1 MIDVRLVPP
10 LGDNVTFVPR
20 TPLAE
25 RLREH
30 ALRIVRD
37 TIEAADPRPL
47 VTRAIDEMH
56 LDPDRVIVVSVGKA
70 AVAMAAGARAA
81 LGSERLN
88 GIVVAPTRSGAEI
101 PGLHVFEAA
110 HPLPGASSVAAAEAV
125 VRLLE
130 QTSDADD
137 VLLLLSG
144 GASSLLA
151 YPAGDVTIQDYARV
165 TSLLLEH
172 GAGIHALNSVRKHI
186 DRLKGGQ
193 LARLAA
199 PARVHALLLSDVVD
213 DREDTIGSGPAA
225 PDTTTYQEAIW
236 NLHTLE
242 CWAGTP
248 ERVRRH
254 LERGRDG
261 ELPETPRPGDPLFD
275 RVTTQVIGSN
285 ALARN
290 AAADAARALGY
301 DVVVQEQPITGEA
314 REAGVAFVRAALQ
327 LHDRAA
333 GRPIALIGGG
343 ETTVTVTGDGRG
355 GRNQELALAAALVL
369 DGIDDVLV
377 ASVGTDG
384 IDGPTSVA
392 GAIADGES
400 VRRAAARGVDARASL
415 DDNDA
420 FGFFGAL
427 HDLVLTGPTG
437 TNLLDVQVAL
447 IGVADS

>member
-20 TPLAE
+20 TPFAD
-25 RLREH
+25 RMREH

-47 VTRAIDEMH
+47 VTRAIHEMH
-56 LDPDRVIVVSVGKA
+56 LDPDQVTLVSVGKA
-70 AVAMAAGARAA
+70 AVAMAAAARAA
-81 LGSERLN
+81 LGSDHLN
-88 GIVVAPTRSGAEI
+88 GVVVAPIRSGAEI

-125 VRLLE
+125 VGLLE
-130 QTSDADD
+130 VAYDAGD

-151 YPAGDVTIQDYARV
+151 YPAGDVTIEDYARV

-186 DRLKGGQ
+186 DQLKGGQ

-236 NLHTLE
+236 NLHTAE

-261 ELPETPRPGDPLFD
+261 ELDLESGREETGWF
-275 RVTTQVIGSN
+275 
-285 ALARN
+285 
-290 AAADAARALGY
+290 
-301 DVVVQEQPITGEA
+301 
-314 REAGVAFVRAALQ
+314 
-327 LHDRAA
+327 
-333 GRPIALIGGG
+333 
-343 ETTVTVTGDGRG
+343 
-355 GRNQELALAAALVL
+355 
-369 DGIDDVLV
+369 GIN
-377 ASVGTDG
+377 
-384 IDGPTSVA
+384 IH
-392 GAIADGES
+392 
-400 VRRAAARGVDARASL
+400 RASL
-415 DDNDA
+415 RNRSIEVGRWSAGCQVIADPRQFDLFMDLCEEGRRAWGNV
-420 FGFFGAL
+420 FTYTLL
-427 HDLVLTGPTG
+427 HQRDF
-437 TNLLDVQVAL
+437 
-447 IGVADS
+447 